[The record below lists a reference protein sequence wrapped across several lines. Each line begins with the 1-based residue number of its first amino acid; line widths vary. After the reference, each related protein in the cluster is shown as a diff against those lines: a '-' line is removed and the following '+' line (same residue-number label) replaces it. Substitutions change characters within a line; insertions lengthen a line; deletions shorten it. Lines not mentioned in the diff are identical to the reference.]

1 MIVQTWW
8 YAAIVCNI
16 AAYIFYWLGIRR
28 QLVRP
33 NRSSWLIWSAATAIE
48 ALTYQAVNQ
57 GAAQNAIF
65 AISAMACIIV
75 TLAVWRQSAWQ
86 PPTRTESLCMG
97 LALLALVI
105 WGFFQSAFWAHML
118 VVAAIPIS
126 FIPTWA
132 SVMRDRDH
140 ERSPAWGLWTVG
152 DLATLLV
159 TIAGLSDERAEIPYI
174 FVEFACHASMWFMVG
189 LVTINPLRSFG
200 FARGRF
206 YVRETD
212 RGAQR
217 IFSIGENH
225 LGKAVYAAMPFERGS
240 RIIEFRGP
248 RIHKSR
254 LPRRLTGTSDRYVQI
269 GPDHY
274 MGASGGVDDLINHS
288 CDPNAGLRFTPDGI
302 FLHAIRDIQ
311 PGEEISW
318 DYSTTLYQ
326 SGWQMECLCGSDRC
340 RGVVG
345 DFNQLADDTRNRY
358 RLLGVVPLY
367 LQQDGFQAAA
377 EVVEPA
383 SPAPPPPAS
392 SRPSIA

>member
-1 MIVQTWW
+1 MIVQSWW

-16 AAYIFYWLGIRR
+16 TAYIFYWLGIRR

-57 GAAQNAIF
+57 GAAQNLIF

-86 PPTRTESLCMG
+86 QPTRTESFCMG
-97 LALLALVI
+97 LSLAALVI
-105 WGFFQSAFWAHML
+105 WGIFQSAFWAHML
-118 VVAAIPIS
+118 VVVAIPIS

-132 SVMRDRDH
+132 SVMEDREH

-159 TIAGLSDERAEIPYI
+159 TISGLHDERAEIPYI
-174 FVEFACHASMWFMVG
+174 FVEFVCHASMWFMIG
-189 LVTINPLRSFG
+189 LTTINPFRSFG

-212 RGAQR
+212 RGTPH

-225 LGKAVYAAMPFERGS
+225 LGKAVYAAIPFAAGS
-240 RIIEFRGP
+240 PIVEFKGP

-254 LPRRLTGTSDRYVQI
+254 LPRRLSGTTDRYVQI
-269 GPDHY
+269 GPEHY
-274 MGASGGVDDLINHS
+274 MGASGDVDDLINHS
-288 CDPNAGLRFTPDGI
+288 CDPNAGLHFTEDGI
-302 FLHAIRDIQ
+302 FLHAIRDIA
-311 PGEEISW
+311 PGEEITW
-318 DYSTTLYQ
+318 DYSTTLYE
-326 SGWQMECLCGSDRC
+326 SGWHMTCECRSANC
-340 RGVVG
+340 RGEVR
-345 DFNQLADDTRNRY
+345 DFADLARDTRDRY
-358 RLLGVVPLY
+358 RLLGMVPPY
-367 LQQDGFQAAA
+367 LLRDWPQAATDD
-377 EVVEPA
+377 E
-383 SPAPPPPAS
+383 SGSKS
-392 SRPSIA
+392 SAA